1 MKFRK
6 FLPKILLFLLTLV
19 SIVALCSAT
28 WYIRKYGYTGFM
40 SILSTFFSPWSGC
53 ADSLTGSYLLYGLLP
68 ACVVS
73 IVLTFTL
80 FFIQAKFTKI
90 EKWIPW
96 ITVAISVICIISAL
110 SMIHFP
116 RYVYDTFLTHST
128 LYEEEYVDPA
138 DVTITFPEEKRNLV
152 YIFLE
157 SMETSFLSE
166 ELGGGCEENLI
177 PQLYS
182 LAQENQNFSHND
194 DVGGWPT
201 VNHATWTSAAMVSQ
215 TSGVPLSIDPTKVDL
230 KNFRGYV
237 PGATTIQDIL
247 HEAGYYQAL
256 MVGSDAS
263 YGGRKEYYQDHG
275 VDQVYDLHTAR
286 EAGLIP
292 DDYFVWWGFEDY
304 RLFDYAKTEL
314 TNIAAGDQPFA
325 FTLLTVDTHHVDGYT
340 CTLCQNEH
348 EEPYGNVMSCSSRQ
362 VEDFVNWLK
371 EQDFYENTTVIIC
384 GDHPSM
390 DNQFFRRN
398 VDKDYERHVYNCI
411 INAPIEATNSKN
423 RSFTPMDMFPTA
435 LAAIGCEI
443 EGDRLGLGTN
453 LFSDTPTLAEEM
465 GIDVL
470 NREIT
475 KYSDYY
481 YHKLLSDK

>member
-6 FLPKILLFLLTLV
+6 IFPKILLSLFSLIAT
-19 SIVALCSAT
+19 IALCSAI

-53 ADSLTGSYLLYGLLP
+53 ANSLTESYIAFALTPAIILSALFSTLLFY
-68 ACVVS
+68 
-73 IVLTFTL
+73 
-80 FFIQAKFTKI
+80 IQSKLSKMQ
-90 EKWIPW
+90 KWIPW
-96 ITVAISVICIISAL
+96 ISVTVSVICIVCAL

-116 RYVYDTFLTHST
+116 RYVYDTFLTEST

-138 DVTITFPEEKRNLV
+138 DVAITFPEKKRNLV
-152 YIFLE
+152 YIYLE
-157 SMETSFLSE
+157 SMETSFLSQ

-177 PQLYS
+177 PELYT
-182 LAQENQNFSHND
+182 LALENQNFSHND
-194 DVGGWPT
+194 GVGGWPT
-201 VNHATWTSAAMVSQ
+201 VNHATWTSAALVSQ
-215 TSGVPLSIDPTKVDL
+215 TSGVPLTIDIAKIDL
-230 KNFRGYV
+230 TNFRGYL

-247 HEAGYYQAL
+247 HEEGYYQTL

-263 YGGRKEYYQDHG
+263 YGGRKEYYVEHG
-275 VDQVYDLHTAR
+275 VDHVYDLHTAR
-286 EAGLIP
+286 EADLIP

-304 RLFDYAKTEL
+304 KLFDYAKSEL
-314 TNIAAGDQPFA
+314 TEIAAGEQPFA

-340 CTLCQNEH
+340 CDLCREEH
-348 EEPYGNVMSCSSRQ
+348 DEPYGNVMSCASRQ

-371 EQDFYENTTVIIC
+371 EQPFYENTTVIIC

-398 VDKDYERHVYNCI
+398 VDRNYERHVYNCI

-423 RSFTPMDMFPTA
+423 RTFTPMDMFPTT

-443 EGDRLGLGTN
+443 QGDRLGLGTN
-453 LFSDTPTLAEEM
+453 LFSQEPTLAEKM
-465 GIDVL
+465 GIDTL

-481 YHKLLSDK
+481 RSNLISEK